1 VTGAARLEVGRVG
14 RAHGLKG
21 EVAVTLTSDRRE
33 RLDPG
38 SVLYGADRE
47 LVVASAR
54 QHSGRWVVRF
64 EGVDDRSAAEALRNL
79 VLTADPLDAS
89 EGELWVHELVGAEVR
104 DAAGFALG
112 VVVAVEAN
120 PASDLLVLADDV
132 LIPMTFVVEQGDGT
146 VVVDPPEG
154 LLDVNKRGP
163 RG

>member
-21 EVAVTLTSDRRE
+21 DVRVTLTSDRRE

-38 SVLYGADRE
+38 AVLYADTRE
-47 LVVASAR
+47 LVVATSR

-64 EGVDDRSAAEALRNL
+64 VGVDDRTAAEALRGVTL
-79 VLTADPLDAS
+79 SADALDAA
-89 EGELWVHELVGAEVR
+89 EGELWVHELVGSRVHDR
-104 DAAGFALG
+104 TGTDLG

-120 PASDLLVLADDV
+120 PASDLLVLDDDV

-154 LLDVNKRGP
+154 LLDVNKRD
-163 RG
+163 